1 MGHEYL
7 YETMAK
13 ANIET
18 MQAGGVTK
26 IVTACPHCFNTI
38 ANEYPQFGGNYEVR
52 HHTEFLAELVSDG
65 RLRIERDFPESV
77 AYHDPCYA
85 ARHNDILEA
94 PRRILEQ
101 AGAPTKE
108 LHRHGRH
115 TFCCGAGGGRMWME
129 ERVGKKVNLDR
140 VDEALA
146 VGTDVVG
153 VGCPFCHVMLGDGI
167 AERGADADIKVRDL
181 AQILEEVVV
190 FEAAEAGE
198 APQG

>member
-1 MGHEYL
+1 
-7 YETMAK
+7 
-13 ANIET
+13 
-18 MQAGGVTK
+18 
-26 IVTACPHCFNTI
+26 
-38 ANEYPQFGGNYEVR
+38 
-52 HHTEFLAELVSDG
+52 
-65 RLRIERDFPESV
+65 
-77 AYHDPCYA
+77 
-85 ARHNDILEA
+85 
-94 PRRILEQ
+94 
-101 AGAPTKE
+101 
-108 LHRHGRH
+108 
-115 TFCCGAGGGRMWME
+115 MWME